1 MAVPFV
7 WKMDFKQGATWTTLP
22 SLQNVSIFR
31 GRRLQIDDY
40 SIDTM
45 TVESEF
51 PSSWSVT
58 PKLGDQVVGYIY
70 KPGVVVGTDNFAAF
84 WGRIRD
90 VKINYGYTTN
100 MDHVTIECE
109 GIQADWGRAQ
119 LTNYALASALTDSQV
134 NSVGSAIGALPA
146 AFDGRST
153 GSAQTYTGNGLELLN
168 TITRT
173 EEARFF
179 ASSLTY
185 RSSPSLYWYGRNFPP
200 QLTFVFNDGTGA
212 GDLREMKYEQIEFR
226 SSADNYYNSITITPN
241 ALAAQ
246 TATLS
251 ETPLYGW
258 QVNTIDNT
266 TGQASDHAQWLLN
279 NYQSKDST
287 LASLTFTDVQQDPI
301 NYPFPF
307 NTDVIECITS
317 AIANQGIIYFRGNT
331 YNVILEGIS
340 VNATPDQTRVTI
352 FFSGRDTNAYL
363 ILNNTQGFGTLDNNR
378 LGF

>member
-1 MAVPFV
+1 MATPFV

-22 SLQNVSIFR
+22 SVQNVSIFR

-58 PKLGDQVVGYIY
+58 PKLGDQVVAYIY

-90 VKINYGYTTN
+90 VSISYGYTTN
-100 MDHVTIECE
+100 MDRVTIECE

-119 LTNYALASALTDSQV
+119 LTNYALAQDVTDSQV
-134 NSVGSAIGALPA
+134 NTVGYAIGAFPA
-146 AFDGRST
+146 AFYGRST

-173 EEARFF
+173 EEGRTF
-179 ASSLTY
+179 ASSATY
-185 RSSPSLYWYGRNFPP
+185 RAQPYLYWYGRNYPP
-200 QLTFVFNDGTGA
+200 QLTFVFNDGTGT

-251 ETPLYGW
+251 ATPLYGW
-258 QVNTIDNT
+258 LVDTIDYT

-287 LASLTFTDVQQDPI
+287 LASITFTDVQQIPI

-307 NTDVIECITS
+307 NTNVIQAITS
-317 AIANQGIIYFRGNT
+317 SIANQGIIYFRGGT
-331 YNVILEGIS
+331 YNVIIEGIS
-340 VNATPDQTRVTI
+340 INATPQQTRVTLY
-352 FFSGRDTNAYL
+352 FSGRDTNAYL
-363 ILNNTQGFGTLDNNR
+363 ILDNTQGFGTLDNNR

>member
-58 PKLGDQVVGYIY
+58 PKLGDQVVAYIY

-100 MDHVTIECE
+100 MDRVTIECE

-119 LTNYALASALTDSQV
+119 LTNYALAQAKTDSQV
-134 NSVGSAIGALPA
+134 NTVGSVIGAFPA

-173 EEARFF
+173 EEGRTF
-179 ASSLTY
+179 ASSATY
-185 RSSPSLYWYGRNFPP
+185 RAQPYLYWYGRNFPP
-200 QLTFVFNDGTGA
+200 QLTFVFNDGTGTA
-212 GDLREMKYEQIEFR
+212 YLRQMKYEQIEFR
-226 SSADNYYNSITITPN
+226 SSADNYYNSITVSPN

-251 ETPLYGW
+251 QTPLYGW
-258 QVNTIDNT
+258 QINTIDYT
-266 TGQASDHAQWLLN
+266 TSQASDHAQWLLN

-287 LASLTFTDVQQDPI
+287 LASITFTDVQQIPI

-307 NTDVIECITS
+307 NTDVIQAIQS
-317 AIANQGIIYFRGNT
+317 PIANQGIVYFRGGT
-331 YNVILEGIS
+331 YNVIIEGIS
-340 VNATPDQTRVTI
+340 INATPDQTRVTI